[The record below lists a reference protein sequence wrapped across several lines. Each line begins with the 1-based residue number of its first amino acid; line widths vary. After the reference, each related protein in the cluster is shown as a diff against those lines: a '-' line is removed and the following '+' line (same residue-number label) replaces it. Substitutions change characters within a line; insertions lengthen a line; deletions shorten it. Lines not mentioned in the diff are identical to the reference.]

1 MDASTAAG
9 ISRSNP
15 RIVLVAVWMAAS
27 LLSIPVSLVIKFSG
41 ENGGWLT
48 FMLMMFGVI
57 LVGIWVLLGLL
68 PLFIRGDYT
77 SKLAWAWVSL
87 ALVFIGFIVGNA
99 NLPDFGGRRTSHRS
113 DVVVWQRGSG
123 LYDWWPLPH
132 RQRYRPRVVDS
143 KLHRLCGAIAPH
155 GARGFL
161 ERQAARAQAPHR
173 GNRADNYQRYHEPFE
188 GVEHAL
194 FLVQAGGHIR
204 NHAGDHG

>member
-15 RIVLVAVWMAAS
+15 RIVLVTVWMAAS
-27 LLSIPVSLVIKFSG
+27 LLSIPVSLVIKLSG

-87 ALVFIGFIVGNA
+87 ALAFIGFIVGNA
-99 NLPDFGGRRTSHRS
+99 NLPDFGDVGPATVPTWWFGNEEAASITGGIFLVISAIGHVLWLVSCIAYAVLSRRT
-113 DVVVWQRGSG
+113 
-123 LYDWWPLPH
+123 
-132 RQRYRPRVVDS
+132 
-143 KLHRLCGAIAPH
+143 APEV
-155 GARGFL
+155 F
-161 ERQAARAQAPHR
+161 
-173 GNRADNYQRYHEPFE
+173 
-188 GVEHAL
+188 
-194 FLVQAGGHIR
+194 
-204 NHAGDHG
+204 

>member
-99 NLPDFGGRRTSHRS
+99 NLPDFGDVGPATVPTWWFGNEEAASMTGGLFFIVSAIGHVLWLVSCIAYAVLSHRS
-113 DVVVWQRGSG
+113 
-123 LYDWWPLPH
+123 
-132 RQRYRPRVVDS
+132 
-143 KLHRLCGAIAPH
+143 APEV
-155 GARGFL
+155 F
-161 ERQAARAQAPHR
+161 
-173 GNRADNYQRYHEPFE
+173 
-188 GVEHAL
+188 
-194 FLVQAGGHIR
+194 
-204 NHAGDHG
+204 